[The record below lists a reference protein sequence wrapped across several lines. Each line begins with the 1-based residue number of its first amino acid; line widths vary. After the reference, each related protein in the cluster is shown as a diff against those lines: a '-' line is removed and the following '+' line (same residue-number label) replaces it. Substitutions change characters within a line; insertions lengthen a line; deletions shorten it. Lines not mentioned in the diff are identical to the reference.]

1 MKKLL
6 LIIAGF
12 TCLLLGAVGVVMP
25 LLPTTPL
32 VLLAAICFSSAN
44 ERFYEIL
51 RRNRIFGPF
60 IENYRTKQ
68 GISKLHKFGSIAFLW
83 FGLLTTMLVIRTSKI
98 YLILSIVGICV
109 TIHLLMLKSKSRK

>member
-12 TCLLLGAVGVVMP
+12 TCLFLGAVGVVMP

-32 VLLAAICFSSAN
+32 VLLAAICFSSVN

-68 GISKLHKFGSIAFLW
+68 GISKRHKIGSIIFLW
-83 FGLLTTMLVIRTSKI
+83 TGLLTSMIVIRTPTI
-98 YLILSIVGICV
+98 YLILTTVGICV
-109 TIHLLMLKSKSRK
+109 TIHLLLLKCKK